1 MNVITRSNVNKQLV
15 ADSFRLGADTYDEH
29 AIVQKELS
37 ALLIKRL
44 IQNTS
49 GVFKK
54 ALEIGC
60 CTGLLTK
67 ELGLLCSVDELYVND
82 IVPSF
87 CEDCV
92 AQLRGYPGVRHPLP
106 GDIESCAL
114 PHNLDL
120 IISSST
126 LQWAENLPQL
136 LERLISR
143 LSCGGVLAISLFTT
157 GTMKEVTTL
166 TGSGLNYHRHGQL
179 AEFFQERG
187 LLLHDEKLA
196 KQMIFPTV
204 RAILRHIKMTG
215 VGGLGQ
221 VSWTHNRF
229 RTFEDQYRKQFA
241 MEEGL
246 PVSFHSS
253 LFIVQVQ

>member
-1 MNVITRSNVNKQLV
+1 MNVITRSTVNKQLV

-29 AIVQKELS
+29 ATVQKELS
-37 ALLIKRL
+37 SLLVKRL

-54 ALEIGC
+54 ALEVGC

-67 ELGLLCSVDELYVND
+67 ELGLLCSVDQLYVND

-92 AQLRGYPGVRHPLP
+92 AQLNGYPGVRYPLP
-106 GDIESCAL
+106 GDIEKCAL
-114 PHNLDL
+114 PNNLDL

-136 LERLISR
+136 LETLISR
-143 LSCGGVLAISLFTT
+143 LNCGGVLAISLFTS

-166 TGSGLNYHRHGQL
+166 TGSGLYYHGHGEL
-179 AEFFQERG
+179 SEFFRERG
-187 LLLHDEKLA
+187 LLLHDENVARK
-196 KQMIFPTV
+196 MIFPTV

-215 VGGLGQ
+215 VGGVGQ
-221 VSWTHNRF
+221 VSWTHNGL

-246 PVSFHSS
+246 PVSFSSS
-253 LFIVQVQ
+253 LFIVQVK

>member
-1 MNVITRSNVNKQLV
+1 VNVITRSTVNKQLV
-15 ADSFRLGADTYDEH
+15 ADSFRLGAATYNEH
-29 AIVQKELS
+29 ATVQKELS
-37 ALLIKRL
+37 SLLVKRL
-44 IQNTS
+44 VQNSS

-54 ALEIGC
+54 ALEVGC

-82 IVPSF
+82 IVPLF

-92 AQLRGYPGVRHPLP
+92 AQLSGYPGVRYPLP
-106 GDIESCAL
+106 GDIESCVL
-114 PHNLDL
+114 PDNLDL
-120 IISSST
+120 IVSSST

-136 LERLISR
+136 LETLISR
-143 LSCGGVLAISLFTT
+143 LTRGGVLAISLFTS
-157 GTMKEVTTL
+157 GTMKEVAAL
-166 TGSGLNYHRHGQL
+166 TGSSLHYHSHGQL
-179 AEFFQERG
+179 SDFFKGKG
-187 LLLHDEKLA
+187 LLLHDENIA

-215 VGGLGQ
+215 VGGVGQ
-221 VSWTHNRF
+221 VSWTHNRL

-241 MEEGL
+241 MEEGV

-253 LFIVQVQ
+253 LFIFQVQ